1 MTLFSKSLNIS
12 VTVTTA
18 ALLATSFSSRAIA
31 DQPTVATVQNLTAG
45 DRACY
50 VDVIDAGGVY
60 STEYA
65 AFEICEQDLV
75 GRDVNLTYESGT
87 VTSASCQGD
96 PACSETETVML
107 ITQAEIIEAPTVGSI
122 HDVIV
127 ADRACDIG
135 FTDETGELW
144 YRQATFDVCNLD
156 LVGDT
161 AQFTYEV
168 AEIAAYAC
176 EGDPTCEQTDV
187 VTLITA
193 VEVLSAAEPE
203 PTDSR
208 NKSTV
213 QDLPD
218 GNYRYWSGTTSDAV
232 VSNDT
237 LLADGGTL
245 FLFRKQGSTIAGV
258 FSYVDGE
265 AICIRGQVN
274 GNTVSGTAVQTG
286 EGLSVVSTGES
297 FANFGPSEA
306 LSLRRG
312 LQVSSEQV
320 RYRSALLNL
329 AGLNRI
335 NAGTVVPPEGC

>member
-1 MTLFSKSLNIS
+1 MKRKLSIDGGICGFMVTTLFASAFGS
-12 VTVTTA
+12 T
-18 ALLATSFSSRAIA
+18 AIA
-31 DQPTVATVQNLTAG
+31 DQPTVATVQELTAG

-75 GRDVNLTYESGT
+75 GRDVELIYESGT
-87 VTSASCQGD
+87 ITAASCQGD

-127 ADRACDIG
+127 GDRACDIG

-144 YRQATFDVCNLD
+144 YRQATFEVCNPD
-156 LVGDT
+156 LIGDT

-168 AEIAAYAC
+168 AEIAAHAC
-176 EGDPTCEQTDV
+176 GGVPTCEETDV

-193 VEVLSAAEPE
+193 VEVLSAAEAAPS
-203 PTDSR
+203 DSR
-208 NKSTV
+208 GRSTV

-218 GNYRYWSGTTSDAV
+218 GNYRYWNVTPSDAI
-232 VSNDT
+232 VSDET
-237 LLADGGTL
+237 LLANGGTL
-245 FLFRKQGSTIAGV
+245 FLFRKQGNAINGV
-258 FSYVDGE
+258 FSYVGEE
-265 AICIRGQVN
+265 AICVSGKVN
-274 GNTVSGTAVQTG
+274 GNTVSGTASQTG
-286 EGLSVVSTGES
+286 QGVSVVSSGDT
-297 FANFGPSEA
+297 FANFGSSDA
-306 LSLRRG
+306 LALRRG
-312 LQVSSEQV
+312 RQINRQQV
-320 RYRSALLNL
+320 RYDSALLNL

-335 NAGTVVPPEGC
+335 NAGTVLPPEGC